1 MITLENNNKNREV
14 IQEIISHLSMENKT
28 VNLKINIKEVI
39 ANIAEEMVSL
49 ISN

>member
-1 MITLENNNKNREV
+1 MITLENNSKNREV
-14 IQEIISHLSMENKT
+14 IQEIISHLSMEIKT
-28 VNLKINIKEVI
+28 VNLKISIKEVI